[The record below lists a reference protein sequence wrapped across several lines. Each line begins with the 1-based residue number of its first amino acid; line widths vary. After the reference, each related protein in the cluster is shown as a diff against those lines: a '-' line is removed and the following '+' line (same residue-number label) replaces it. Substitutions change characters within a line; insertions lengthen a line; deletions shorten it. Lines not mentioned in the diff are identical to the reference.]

1 MQLPNLFEVSPP
13 QLGKG
18 SQCVLLGFEVGRPGM
33 APQPIE
39 YVGVSLPNSLSSFGV
54 PMSPPIGIEPWSTF
68 YLWAGGRGSVVTR
81 GHFGSSVCGPWRG
94 RHFDFPSRPCPLMT
108 DHTLHAHVT
117 DRPPTHVPCDEFKH
131 MYYAAILARVLDLRT
146 ELATLQ

>member
-1 MQLPNLFEVSPP
+1 MAICLNKSCRMLDSYFFVAPFSDLQFS
-13 QLGKG
+13 
-18 SQCVLLGFEVGRPGM
+18 SHTHTYIYIYIYIILGFEVGRPGM

-54 PMSPPIGIEPWSTF
+54 PMSPPIGIEPWVTF

-117 DRPPTHVPCDEFKH
+117 DRPPTHVPCDD
-131 MYYAAILARVLDLRT
+131 V
-146 ELATLQ
+146 